1 MDDDEIERGIE
12 NLNPVLRHAV
22 EQITLATARSFGQ
35 VWLRPDAAATVEG
48 FLSGEIVFVI
58 RRDEL
63 QVLAAD
69 SVKPRDPPP
78 PEQPLGGYL

>member
-1 MDDDEIERGIE
+1 MDDAAIERGIE

-78 PEQPLGGYL
+78 QPLGGYL

>member
-22 EQITLATARSFGQ
+22 EQITVATARSFGQ

-48 FLSGEIVFVI
+48 FLSGEIVFVVTLN
-58 RRDEL
+58 EL

-69 SVKPRDPPP
+69 QVKPRDPPP
-78 PEQPLGGYL
+78 PLPEPGGYL